1 MLDQFREVVVA
12 DFEFVATAGNRPEPV
27 SLVAH
32 ELKSGRVI
40 RLCRDQFGP
49 APPYSTAPDT
59 LFVAYYASAELGCHR
74 ALGWPIA
81 ARILDLFTE
90 FRALCNGRPTIAGNG
105 LIGALTHFGLDS
117 IGATEK
123 TEMRD
128 LILRGGPWSPQE
140 RADILDYNE
149 TDVVAL
155 TRGKLVRHRP
165 RPRSMRRR
173 PRSRHR
179 GRH

>member
-117 IGATEK
+117 IGETEK